1 MNNEQQIYKHN
12 AAVAQWLVKEI
23 FAYHNY
29 SDILE
34 EFMLRHKE
42 LEFMLAHLPNVT
54 PANMEDLNKECERL
68 FDGHQFGA
76 NVKSVFTSCILLLLT
91 IKYNLLADDRVA
103 EFEHAKRTIPKQKK
117 FFEILA
123 KYKRERRNL
132 SKLNR
137 QERLSEIFSKVP
149 SGILKNANRLL
160 GKNVKGQGY
169 NLALLARL
177 LFELTKSH
185 SKLGSSDNEIQISLF
200 HLFRHLYPEANLLSS
215 VEEWLAAPG
224 EVASGND
231 FRDYQIKSIKSIIY
245 YSNKSL
251 FKDGAGEVDF
261 EKIRQLLNQG
271 LA

>member
-1 MNNEQQIYKHN
+1 MNTEQQIYKHN
-12 AAVAQWLVKEI
+12 AAVAQWLGKEI
-23 FAYHNY
+23 AEFHNY
-29 SDILE
+29 SDILD
-34 EFMLRHKE
+34 EFMLQHKE
-42 LEFMLAHLPNVT
+42 IELMLTNLSHVSPV
-54 PANMEDLNKECERL
+54 NMEDLKKECERL

-76 NVKSVFTSCILLLLT
+76 DVKSVFTSCVLLLLT

-123 KYKRERRNL
+123 KYKRERRNP
-132 SKLNR
+132 SKLNG
-137 QERLSEIFSKVP
+137 QEQLSAIFSKVP

-185 SKLGSSDNEIQISLF
+185 SALGSSDNEILISLF
-200 HLFRHLYPEANLLSS
+200 NLFRGLYPEANLLSS
-215 VEEWLAAPG
+215 DEEWLAAPG

-261 EKIRQLLNQG
+261 EKISQFLNQG
-271 LA
+271 FA